1 MRGVFLL
8 LVVTVAGVLS
18 VPTDRHTV
26 KKRASNLPIIPG
38 DEDANSLGMLKYKK
52 WRLEPVEVK
61 QIESYKHDKPK
72 QNKRM
77 PSLPSQHTFSEMSS
91 AQSSYSN
98 LNGNIATTNEQRH
111 KANEDGQLLDSF
123 HHSGAGQAYKGK
135 PAHTQELTELKVPSM
150 GLNDRV
156 LERDGQMVQEQENAQ
171 ESEEERVLQ
180 VSSVLAGYIR
190 QTGDEAGVAEYI
202 KQMLTRGQMRE
213 DEALMYL
220 NTIQALLS
228 RDKLLTREKEE
239 EEEVE
244 RENEAQL
251 MLNFSDYLDRKFENG
266 EMPQPVYKELKDRL
280 MESVL
285 EKAETDPQFLAI
297 PQEPF
302 Y

>member
-1 MRGVFLL
+1 MARYSG
-8 LVVTVAGVLS
+8 GG
-18 VPTDRHTV
+18 
-26 KKRASNLPIIPG
+26 RASDNRC
-38 DEDANSLGMLKYKK
+38 SLKK
-52 WRLEPVEVK
+52 
-61 QIESYKHDKPK
+61 
-72 QNKRM
+72 
-77 PSLPSQHTFSEMSS
+77 
-91 AQSSYSN
+91 A
-98 LNGNIATTNEQRH
+98 
-111 KANEDGQLLDSF
+111 
-123 HHSGAGQAYKGK
+123 
-135 PAHTQELTELKVPSM
+135 ELKVPSM